1 MSPENRSSSAIDK
14 KWTSYALAGGAMLV
28 GPIVANAGVVFTD
41 LTGQNI
47 SLLVGSGGGSV
58 FANLDVNNDG
68 IDDYQFDAFDGGP
81 GARAT
86 SVTALDSNLIFADA
100 PFAHAFGNSELVGG
114 TADTFG
120 LFKKDFDIKGSSG
133 IIGQWPNDI
142 NQTRF
147 LGIQFTVATNTF
159 NGWVAVSQELGSAE
173 LIVTQAAWEDTGGDI
188 FTPDAADVP
197 EPSSMA
203 LMLLGA
209 VGVAALKRR
218 RRA

>member
-1 MSPENRSSSAIDK
+1 VTPVNRTTSVFDR

-28 GPIVANAGVVFTD
+28 APAVANAGVIFTD
-41 LTGQNI
+41 LTGQNV
-47 SLLVGSGGGSV
+47 SLFVEEGEGSV

-68 IDDYQFDAFDGGP
+68 IDDYEFAAFDGGT

-86 SVTALDSNLIFADA
+86 AVNALDGNLIFADA
-100 PFAHAFGNSELVGG
+100 PFAHAFGNAELVGG
-114 TADTFG
+114 TTDTFG
-120 LFKKDFDIKGSSG
+120 FFKKDFKGTP
-133 IIGQWPNDI
+133 IGQWPNDI

-147 LGIQFTVATNTF
+147 LGIQFTVDTNTY
-159 NGWVAVSQELGSAE
+159 NGWVAVSQELGSATVN
-173 LIVTQAAWEDTGGDI
+173 VTQAAWEDTGGSI
-188 FTPDAADVP
+188 TTPDAAEVP

-209 VGVAALKRR
+209 AGVAALKRR